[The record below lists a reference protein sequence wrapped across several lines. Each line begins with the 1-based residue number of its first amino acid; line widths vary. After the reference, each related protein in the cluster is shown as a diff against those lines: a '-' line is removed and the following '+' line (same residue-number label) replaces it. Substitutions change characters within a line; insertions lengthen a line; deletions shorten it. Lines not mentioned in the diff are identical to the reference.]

1 MLRSIDLHLFLL
13 KASLVQKLIYKPVR
27 KQNFPQDGSV
37 RSYKKLIVI
46 SMSLTKVFEPQF

>member
-13 KASLVQKLIYKPVR
+13 KASLVQKLIYKLVR

-37 RSYKKLIVI
+37 RSYEKLIVI